1 MSCVSVTGARVALQP
16 GGRGHSF
23 RSTPSSSR
31 QVSRDWAA
39 LAIPSSALQRPV
51 RRVHPIGLVRICHQ
65 AQLQGWGCSR
75 DPSPAPQTLHLWQE
89 TDREQE
95 IKAARETLSE
105 VKRTGKTFNQA
116 EAVERWTWDS
126 GNEEGTFDPSPEE
139 GEGAD
144 RGRGCGG
151 GSRQRQQ
158 RRGI

>member
-1 MSCVSVTGARVALQP
+1 MTGARVALQP

-31 QVSRDWAA
+31 QVSRDWAV

-105 VKRTGKTFNQA
+105 VKRTRKTFNQA

-144 RGRGCGG
+144 RGRGRGG